1 MKRRINIIMLLV
13 VCIACAFVF
22 VACGSGS
29 DSVDDNVDKFV
40 SVAIEQ
46 REVKGQKTKQN
57 YYVDEEFSAADTLV
71 NLKVY
76 DKEQNKELWYL
87 ACPLSDIP
95 NSIRYEVTEFDT
107 STITADSEYRYV
119 HIVFTSDKYA
129 GKLTAALPISV
140 LEPYAV
146 ECEPEVGAQYIK
158 DIYAV
163 GDTIPIE
170 EMTLKVTYS
179 NGKSD
184 TVAMTDENVSID
196 GFDTDTVDA
205 SKRTAHIRYLRATY
219 SFNYVVAPAEN
230 YTLFEDLFI
239 RCFVPNEELGFKKSA
254 PSSDNEFLSEWSSDG
269 YSYTIE
275 MCCYRPFTY
284 SETFIKSHFS
294 TTSSAFQTNVE
305 ILSSEKLNINYRNMT
320 VYTFRNKGSKKTYK
334 AAYYD
339 TQIKQSNGSV
349 TTTSSVTVEIIFYG
363 YDGDMVTVFDNV
375 LNSVR

>member
-13 VCIACAFVF
+13 VCIACAFAF

-29 DSVDDNVDKFV
+29 DSVDVNVDKFV

-46 REVKGQKTKQN
+46 HEVKGQKTKQN

-163 GDTIPIE
+163 GDTLPIE

-196 GFDTDTVDA
+196 GFDTDTVDV
-205 SKRTAHIRYLRATY
+205 SKRTAHIRYLRASY
-219 SFNYVVAPAEN
+219 SFNYVVAPTEN

-239 RCFVPNEELGFKKSA
+239 KCFVPTEGLGFKKSTT
-254 PSSDNEFLSEWSSDG
+254 SYDNDFLSKWL
-269 YSYTIE
+269 
-275 MCCYRPFTY
+275 C
-284 SETFIKSHFS
+284 
-294 TTSSAFQTNVE
+294 
-305 ILSSEKLNINYRNMT
+305 
-320 VYTFRNKGSKKTYK
+320 
-334 AAYYD
+334 
-339 TQIKQSNGSV
+339 
-349 TTTSSVTVEIIFYG
+349 
-363 YDGDMVTVFDNV
+363 
-375 LNSVR
+375 